1 MTIEKNTTAE
11 EIAKMHASLLERY
24 VKSSDEIKDVSA
36 INDAATENVKENI
49 SDFMKVTTPL
59 GSTNQI
65 KLLGFIERII
75 ASSYL
80 AAVAEL
86 IREEQKNSQSKI

>member
-1 MTIEKNTTAE
+1 MIIQKNTPAAE
-11 EIAKMHASLLERY
+11 LAKMHASLLEMY

-49 SDFMKVTTPL
+49 KDFLKATT
-59 GSTNQI
+59 QI
-65 KLLGFIERII
+65 PWAQQIELLGFIERII

>member
-1 MTIEKNTTAE
+1 MKIEKNTTAE

-24 VKSSDEIKDVSA
+24 VKSSDEIKDVSD
-36 INDAATENVKENI
+36 INDAATESVKENI
-49 SDFMKVTTPL
+49 TDFLKATTPL
-59 GSTNQI
+59 GSRNQI
-65 KLLGFIERII
+65 ELLGFIERMI

-86 IREEQKNSQSKI
+86 IREEQKKIHN